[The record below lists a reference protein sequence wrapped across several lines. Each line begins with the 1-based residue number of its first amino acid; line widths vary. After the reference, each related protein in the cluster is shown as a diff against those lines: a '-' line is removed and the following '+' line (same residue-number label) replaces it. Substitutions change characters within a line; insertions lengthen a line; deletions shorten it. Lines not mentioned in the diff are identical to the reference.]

1 MLCATEVLTI
11 SRSSIPAPAFGY
23 RYSVMRLEITYL
35 WSTRCFNVI
44 RIKFLKLLREKAMK
58 KFYVGLMAGVM
69 VAASAHA
76 ADEPVVIG
84 DVTMPAVESS
94 AAFQQVEKKLGKWE
108 GKMTQGLTGAVIDV
122 SYEWRLTSGGNT
134 ITETLVEDGVE
145 MLTTYSDDNG
155 ELVVKHYCALGTQPV
170 FSVSSVSDTELA
182 LALDESANDLHAE
195 HESFVTAMK
204 WTMQGD
210 DGNSM
215 LFTNTIMLD
224 GQLTENSALLTRV
237 D

>member
-1 MLCATEVLTI
+1 
-11 SRSSIPAPAFGY
+11 
-23 RYSVMRLEITYL
+23 
-35 WSTRCFNVI
+35 
-44 RIKFLKLLREKAMK
+44 MK
-58 KFYVGLMAGVM
+58 KICMSLIAGVLFAM
-69 VAASAHA
+69 SAQA

-84 DVTMPAVESS
+84 DVTMPAVQSS

-108 GKMTQGLTGAVIDV
+108 GKMTQGLTGKVIDV

-145 MLTTYSDDNG
+145 MLTTYSDNDG

-195 HESFVTAMK
+195 HESFVTSMK
-204 WTMQGD
+204 WTMKGD
-210 DGNSM
+210 DGDSM
-215 LFTNTIMLD
+215 LFTNTIMLN
-224 GQLTENSALLTRV
+224 GELTENSALLTKV

>member
-1 MLCATEVLTI
+1 M
-11 SRSSIPAPAFGY
+11 
-23 RYSVMRLEITYL
+23 
-35 WSTRCFNVI
+35 
-44 RIKFLKLLREKAMK
+44 EKIC
-58 KFYVGLMAGVM
+58 VTLIAGVM
-69 VAASAHA
+69 FAMSAQA

-84 DVTMPAVESS
+84 DVTMPAVQNS

-108 GKMTQGLTGAVIDV
+108 GKMTQGLTGKVIDV

-145 MLTTYSDDNG
+145 MLTTYSDNDG

-182 LALDESANDLHAE
+182 LALDESANNLHAE
-195 HESFVTAMK
+195 HESFVTSMK

-210 DGNSM
+210 DGDSM
-215 LFTNTIMLD
+215 LFTNTIMLN
-224 GQLTENSALLTRV
+224 GELTENSALLTKV

>member
-1 MLCATEVLTI
+1 
-11 SRSSIPAPAFGY
+11 
-23 RYSVMRLEITYL
+23 
-35 WSTRCFNVI
+35 
-44 RIKFLKLLREKAMK
+44 MK
-58 KFYVGLMAGVM
+58 KRYVSLMAGLMA
-69 VAASAHA
+69 ALSAHA
-76 ADEPVVIG
+76 SDEPVVIG
-84 DVTMPAVESS
+84 EITMPAVQGS
-94 AAFQQVEKKLGKWE
+94 AAFKQVQKKLGKWE

-195 HESFVTAMK
+195 HESFVTSMK
-204 WTMQGD
+204 WTMQND
-210 DGNSM
+210 NNSM
-215 LFTNTIMLD
+215 LFTNTVMLN
-224 GQLTENSALLTRV
+224 GELTENSALLTKV

>member
-1 MLCATEVLTI
+1 
-11 SRSSIPAPAFGY
+11 
-23 RYSVMRLEITYL
+23 
-35 WSTRCFNVI
+35 
-44 RIKFLKLLREKAMK
+44 MK
-58 KFYVGLMAGVM
+58 KLYVSLMAGLMA
-69 VAASAHA
+69 ALSAYA

-84 DVTMPAVESS
+84 EVTMPALQSS
-94 AAFQQVEKKLGKWE
+94 AAFKQVQKKLGKWE

-145 MLTTYSDDNG
+145 MLSTYSDDNG

-195 HESFVTAMK
+195 HESFVTSMK
-204 WTMQGD
+204 WTMQD
-210 DGNSM
+210 DNNSM
-215 LFTNTIMLD
+215 LFTNTAMLN
-224 GQLTENSALLTRV
+224 GELTENTAQLTKV

>member
-1 MLCATEVLTI
+1 
-11 SRSSIPAPAFGY
+11 
-23 RYSVMRLEITYL
+23 
-35 WSTRCFNVI
+35 
-44 RIKFLKLLREKAMK
+44 MK
-58 KFYVGLMAGVM
+58 KLYVSLMAGLM
-69 VAASAHA
+69 TALSAHA

-84 DVTMPAVESS
+84 EVTMPAVQSS
-94 AAFQQVEKKLGKWE
+94 AAFKQVKKKLGKWE
-108 GKMTQGLTGAVIDV
+108 GKMTQGLTGAIIDV

-145 MLTTYSDDNG
+145 MLTTYSDNDG

-182 LALDESANDLHAE
+182 LALDESANNLHAE
-195 HESFVTAMK
+195 HESFVTSMK

-210 DGNSM
+210 DGDSM
-215 LFTNTIMLD
+215 LFTNTIMLN
-224 GQLTENSALLTRV
+224 GELTENSALLTKV

>member
-1 MLCATEVLTI
+1 MMERV
-11 SRSSIPAPAFGY
+11 
-23 RYSVMRLEITYL
+23 
-35 WSTRCFNVI
+35 
-44 RIKFLKLLREKAMK
+44 MK
-58 KFYVGLMAGVM
+58 KLYMSLMAGVM
-69 VAASAHA
+69 VAVSAHA

-84 DVTMPAVESS
+84 EVTMPAVENS
-94 AAFQQVEKKLGKWE
+94 AAFEQVEKKLGKWE

-170 FSVSSVSDTELA
+170 FSVSSVSDTELE

-195 HESFVTAMK
+195 HESFVTSMK
-204 WTMQGD
+204 WTMQD
-210 DGNSM
+210 DDSSM
-215 LFTNTIMLD
+215 LFTNTVMLN
-224 GQLTENSALLTRV
+224 GKSTENSALLTRV
-237 D
+237 E

>member
-1 MLCATEVLTI
+1 MKKICVSL
-11 SRSSIPAPAFGY
+11 IPA
-23 RYSVMRLEITYL
+23 VM
-35 WSTRCFNVI
+35 F
-44 RIKFLKLLREKAMK
+44 AM
-58 KFYVGLMAGVM
+58 
-69 VAASAHA
+69 SAQA

-84 DVTMPAVESS
+84 DVTMPAVQSS

-108 GKMTQGLTGAVIDV
+108 GKMTQGLTGKVIDV

-145 MLTTYSDDNG
+145 MLTTYSDNDG

-182 LALDESANDLHAE
+182 LALDESANNLHAE
-195 HESFVTAMK
+195 HESFVTSMK
-204 WTMQGD
+204 WTMEGD
-210 DGNSM
+210 DGDSM
-215 LFTNTIMLD
+215 LFTNTIMLN
-224 GQLTENSALLTRV
+224 GELTENSALLTKV

>member
-1 MLCATEVLTI
+1 
-11 SRSSIPAPAFGY
+11 
-23 RYSVMRLEITYL
+23 
-35 WSTRCFNVI
+35 
-44 RIKFLKLLREKAMK
+44 MK
-58 KFYVGLMAGVM
+58 KICVSLIAGVLFAM
-69 VAASAHA
+69 SAQA

-84 DVTMPAVESS
+84 DVTMPAVQSS

-108 GKMTQGLTGAVIDV
+108 GKMTQGLTGKVIDV

-145 MLTTYSDDNG
+145 MLTTYSDNDG

-182 LALDESANDLHAE
+182 LALDESANNLHAE
-195 HESFVTAMK
+195 HESFVTSMK

-210 DGNSM
+210 DGDSM
-215 LFTNTIMLD
+215 LFTNTIMLN
-224 GQLTENSALLTRV
+224 GELTENSALLTKV

>member
-1 MLCATEVLTI
+1 
-11 SRSSIPAPAFGY
+11 
-23 RYSVMRLEITYL
+23 
-35 WSTRCFNVI
+35 
-44 RIKFLKLLREKAMK
+44 MK
-58 KFYVGLMAGVM
+58 KLYVSLLAALMA
-69 VAASAHA
+69 ALPAHA

-84 DVTMPAVESS
+84 EVTMPAVQSS
-94 AAFQQVEKKLGKWE
+94 AAFKQVKKKLGKWE

-155 ELVVKHYCALGTQPV
+155 QLVVKHYCALGTQPV

-195 HESFVTAMK
+195 HESFVTSMK
-204 WTMQGD
+204 WTMQND
-210 DGNSM
+210 NNDSM
-215 LFTNTIMLD
+215 LFTNTVMLN
-224 GQLTENSALLTRV
+224 GELTENSALLTKV

>member
-1 MLCATEVLTI
+1 
-11 SRSSIPAPAFGY
+11 
-23 RYSVMRLEITYL
+23 
-35 WSTRCFNVI
+35 
-44 RIKFLKLLREKAMK
+44 MK
-58 KFYVGLMAGVM
+58 KICMSLIAGVM
-69 VAASAHA
+69 FAMSAQA

-84 DVTMPAVESS
+84 DVTMPAVQSS

-108 GKMTQGLTGAVIDV
+108 GKMTQGLTGKVIDV

-145 MLTTYSDDNG
+145 MLTTYSDNDG

-195 HESFVTAMK
+195 HESFVTSMK

-210 DGNSM
+210 DGDSM
-215 LFTNTIMLD
+215 LFTNTIMLN
-224 GQLTENSALLTRV
+224 GELTENSALLTKV

>member
-1 MLCATEVLTI
+1 
-11 SRSSIPAPAFGY
+11 
-23 RYSVMRLEITYL
+23 
-35 WSTRCFNVI
+35 
-44 RIKFLKLLREKAMK
+44 MK
-58 KFYVGLMAGVM
+58 KLYVGLMAGVV

-84 DVTMPAVESS
+84 EVTMPAVESS

-237 D
+237 DSSLPVLADRTRR